1 MISVLLK
8 YFEEKSGLA
17 LTEEEKR
24 LIEAA
29 FKPRKVLKRQ
39 YLHQEGDVARH
50 LPFIVKGAA
59 RMFSVDDKGHEHIVR
74 FGLEEWWIGDYESY
88 TLQTPTKY
96 HVEMVE
102 DTDLLLAAREDMLRL
117 IKAVPAVAETI
128 KVMDK
133 QSAIAN
139 QQRIHAAISCT
150 AEERYEQLMNTYPD
164 FIQRFPQNMI
174 ASYLGI
180 SPETLS
186 RIKKNIV
193 KR

>member
-8 YFEEKSGLA
+8 YFEEKSGLT
-17 LTEEEKR
+17 LTDEHRR
-24 LIEAA
+24 LIEAV
-29 FKPRKVLKRQ
+29 FKPKKVLKKQ
-39 YLHQEGDVARH
+39 YLHQEGDVAKH

-59 RMFSVDDKGHEHIVR
+59 RMFSVDEKGHEHILR
-74 FGLEEWWIGDYESY
+74 FGLEGWWIGDYESY

-102 DTDLLLAAREDMLRL
+102 DTDLLLAAREGMLRL
-117 IKAVPAVAETI
+117 IETIPAVAETI

-139 QQRIHAAISCT
+139 QQRIHAAISFT
-150 AEERYEQLMNTYPD
+150 AEERYEQLLNTYPD
-164 FIQRFPQNMI
+164 FIRRFPQNMI
-174 ASYLGI
+174 ASYIGI
-180 SPETLS
+180 SPEALS
-186 RIKKNIV
+186 RIKKNMV